1 MSQYGAR
8 GRAAAGQTYDVI
20 LAHYYTGTSL
30 GWVDPSQP
38 IRVMLNSAHVPTPD
52 SPARI
57 VAQIGPWT
65 SAAFVDELGART
77 VFPADSYV
85 ELMPTTSGWQAI
97 ASDSTGLVLATAS
110 TSDLTID
117 PADPATRL
125 QMTWRSSLMRY
136 ALYRGSMRML
146 VSGTAVQ
153 AINIL
158 PLDEYLQGVV
168 PAEMPAL
175 WAIEAVKAQAVAA
188 RSYAM
193 RHLHPERVFDV
204 VPTADNQ
211 VYGGVALEHPR
222 SNMAV
227 AQTGGQVVLYNG
239 KVANTYFF
247 AVGGGYTE
255 NNEYAWPSASGK
267 AYDDPVPYLRGVPDL
282 DENGLPYDR
291 NAPGFAWQ
299 SGSFTWAQLS
309 AMMAA
314 DSRTNV
320 GALRDIQF
328 KRGVSG
334 RAYCVTLVGSA
345 RTVNVSGLVF
355 KAVFNDHNGGGAN
368 LQSAMYFLEAE

>member
-1 MSQYGAR
+1 
-8 GRAAAGQTYDVI
+8 
-20 LAHYYTGTSL
+20 
-30 GWVDPSQP
+30 
-38 IRVMLNSAHVPTPD
+38 MLNSAYVPTPNA
-52 SPARI
+52 SARI
-57 VAQIGPWT
+57 VARHGSWT
-65 SAAFVDELGART
+65 SAAFVDGFGERI
-77 VFPADSYV
+77 VFPTDSYV
-85 ELMPTTSGWQAI
+85 ELTPTESGWQAI
-97 ASDSTGLVLATAS
+97 AYYRDGMAQAVTPT
-110 TSDLTID
+110 TDLTID
-117 PADPATRL
+117 PADPATVL
-125 QMTWRSSLMRY
+125 QMTWRSSLTRY
-136 ALYRGSMRML
+136 VLYRGSMRML
-146 VSGTAVQ
+146 VSGDAVQ

-158 PLDEYLQGVV
+158 ALDEYLQGVV

-193 RHLHPERVFDV
+193 RHLRPERVFDV

-211 VYGGVALEHPR
+211 VYGGVSLEHPR
-222 SNMAV
+222 SNLAV
-227 AQTGGQVVLYNG
+227 AQTSGQVVLYDG

-255 NNEYAWPSASGK
+255 NNEYAWPSAKGK
-267 AYDDPVPYLRGVPDL
+267 AFDDPVPYLRGVPDL

-320 GALRDIQF
+320 GTLTDIQF

-345 RTVNVSGLVF
+345 RTINVSGLLF
-355 KAVFNDHNGGGAN
+355 KSVFNARNGGGQN
-368 LQSAMYFLEAE
+368 LQSAMYFLEPV